1 MLQYGWKS
9 AGPVVTM
16 RSILGNELMR
26 QTTQRQPDAKE
37 TIGKHSAAEQGTE
50 KVRSYGEDD
59 LYDSCLHHS
68 CLLLVL

>member
-9 AGPVVTM
+9 AGPVVSM
-16 RSILGNELMR
+16 RSILGNELMQR
-26 QTTQRQPDAKE
+26 ATQRQPDAKE
-37 TIGKHSAAEQGTE
+37 TTGKHNAAEQGTE
-50 KVRSYGEDD
+50 KVRSYSEVD